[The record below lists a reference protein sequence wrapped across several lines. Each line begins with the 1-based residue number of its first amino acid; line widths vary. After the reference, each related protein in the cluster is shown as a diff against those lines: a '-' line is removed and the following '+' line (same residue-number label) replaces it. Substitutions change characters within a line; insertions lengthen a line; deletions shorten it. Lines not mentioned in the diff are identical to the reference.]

1 MKILDTDVCIE
12 ILRGNPQVLHWRRQT
27 QARVV
32 TTWITACELEYG
44 AAKSMAPEQAR
55 ALVADFLSTLDILEL
70 DHAAARQFGQHKAAL
85 SRKGE
90 ILPDADVLIA
100 SIALARGAE
109 LVTGNL
115 RHFRRF
121 PDLTLEDWIRQ
132 SPLDAT
138 NWGDHS

>member
-12 ILRGNPQVLHWRRQT
+12 ILRGNRQVLHWRRHT

-44 AAKSMAPEQAR
+44 TAKSTAPDQAR
-55 ALVADFLSTLDILEL
+55 ALVADFLSTLDILGL

-85 SRKGE
+85 ARSGE
-90 ILPDADVLIA
+90 MLPDADLFIA

-121 PDLTLEDWIRQ
+121 PGLTVEDWIRQ
-132 SPLDAT
+132 SPPEM
-138 NWGDHS
+138 N